1 MSLIIKRFSILII
14 LVAILVIY
22 NISDNSPKA
31 ILKFEESSKVLLEPG
46 NNLLR
51 EDCLRNLRLKD
62 SIERVDA
69 RSLVPIKE
77 LSIDSNGNIEGDFSK
92 LPKYQFFTSI
102 GDCVFKIGTPAVAV
116 GDVNKDG
123 YHDIVKA
130 PNLLYINRFGTRFER
145 VELPEQNVFSE
156 DGKLTTIPVT
166 ESWPS
171 TPVISDLNLDG
182 VNEIFFTKRVSV
194 GGQEI
199 VVYSNNN
206 DNWQID
212 DSYKFDFGELSYF
225 PNTQT
230 ITVFDFN
237 NDRLPDILLGFLG
250 GQNFLYNRERGL
262 TSPGLMLLLNK
273 GNKEFVDITSSFN
286 LNNKLS
292 NVLYNNL
299 YVGSRT
305 TFTNP
310 IMFVNGVNTND
321 YNNDGFIDIYVAGD
335 YGTGVLLYNKDGV
348 DLLVDNSNNFFGH
361 SLMGPATHDVNND
374 GILDIYA
381 SQIYQKISTP
391 FVCAGGRL
399 GCDSK
404 LGNNLWLSNNSGGWE
419 DKSLE
424 LGVRKGGW
432 GWGAVFADLNNDGV
446 SEIIQMNGQV
456 LELSPAEIGWTH
468 RRDPITLFHKG
479 ADKKYKDIARESGLY
494 LPYSTSGVGVF
505 DFNLD
510 GLLDIV
516 VASGYEKEPKIF
528 LNKSESSGNYIDIIV
543 VDKAT
548 GGYILNAK
556 VEVFAKEKKWFGY
569 SGNSSQSHFSNSD
582 TQLRF
587 GVGKINMVNV
597 YVKTLDGKEV
607 LLKDQSVNKKLIIK
621 I

>member
-1 MSLIIKRFSILII
+1 
-14 LVAILVIY
+14 
-22 NISDNSPKA
+22 
-31 ILKFEESSKVLLEPG
+31 
-46 NNLLR
+46 
-51 EDCLRNLRLKD
+51 
-62 SIERVDA
+62 
-69 RSLVPIKE
+69 
-77 LSIDSNGNIEGDFSK
+77 
-92 LPKYQFFTSI
+92 
-102 GDCVFKIGTPAVAV
+102 
-116 GDVNKDG
+116 
-123 YHDIVKA
+123 
-130 PNLLYINRFGTRFER
+130 
-145 VELPEQNVFSE
+145 
-156 DGKLTTIPVT
+156 
-166 ESWPS
+166 
-171 TPVISDLNLDG
+171 
-182 VNEIFFTKRVSV
+182 
-194 GGQEI
+194 
-199 VVYSNNN
+199 
-206 DNWQID
+206 
-212 DSYKFDFGELSYF
+212 
-225 PNTQT
+225 
-230 ITVFDFN
+230 
-237 NDRLPDILLGFLG
+237 
-250 GQNFLYNRERGL
+250 
-262 TSPGLMLLLNK
+262 
-273 GNKEFVDITSSFN
+273 
-286 LNNKLS
+286 
-292 NVLYNNL
+292 
-299 YVGSRT
+299 
-305 TFTNP
+305 
-310 IMFVNGVNTND
+310 
-321 YNNDGFIDIYVAGD
+321 
-335 YGTGVLLYNKDGV
+335 
-348 DLLVDNSNNFFGH
+348 
-361 SLMGPATHDVNND
+361 MGPATHDVNND